1 MPMTAVEQIYITFIG
16 WLLLT
21 VEPTAGSVDCCA
33 APYAPKTCYSGETTT
48 YDNVSTYECYS
59 VGGSNWCQSC
69 ILSSGYDSGDCSSCC
84 AYECTACGNGFRTS
98 KVYTGFFSTNYM
110 IEAFIIMSIL
120 ICCLFCVSGKES
132 GDRRRR
138 RRDREVMAHAYYTDD
153 FQQGQ
158 PVGVVPPMHQQQPEI
173 THLTAHAVNL
183 KIDKDEDQVVAGGS
197 GGGVLGYGNQP
208 LSSGYGN
215 QPFSA
220 EAAEESTTATATSPL
235 LSGPL

>member
-1 MPMTAVEQIYITFIG
+1 
-16 WLLLT
+16 
-21 VEPTAGSVDCCA
+21 
-33 APYAPKTCYSGETTT
+33 
-48 YDNVSTYECYS
+48 
-59 VGGSNWCQSC
+59 
-69 ILSSGYDSGDCSSCC
+69 
-84 AYECTACGNGFRTS
+84 
-98 KVYTGFFSTNYM
+98 
-110 IEAFIIMSIL
+110 
-120 ICCLFCVSGKES
+120 
-132 GDRRRR
+132 
-138 RRDREVMAHAYYTDD
+138 
-153 FQQGQ
+153 
-158 PVGVVPPMHQQQPEI
+158 MHQQQPEI

>member
-1 MPMTAVEQIYITFIG
+1 M
-16 WLLLT
+16 L
-21 VEPTAGSVDCCA
+21 
-33 APYAPKTCYSGETTT
+33 
-48 YDNVSTYECYS
+48 S

-84 AYECTACGNGFRTS
+84 AYESTACGNGFRTS

-173 THLTAHAVNL
+173 THLTHAVNL

-197 GGGVLGYGNQP
+197 GGGVCRLQQP
-208 LSSGYGN
+208 ALEFRLR
-215 QPFSA
+215 QPAF
-220 EAAEESTTATATSPL
+220 
-235 LSGPL
+235 